1 VKIYKSSKEL
11 RAVLEMTGD
20 LTIAT
25 DVLVTYLNS
34 FNIATIQFR
43 NSNQIVDW
51 AERTASQVIIDTLAI
66 STGLDQ
72 DQTSLENVLK
82 YLLLSD
88 NETNNFWHIADFI
101 HS

>member
-1 VKIYKSSKEL
+1 
-11 RAVLEMTGD
+11 MTGD

-88 NETNNFWHIADFI
+88 NETNNFRHIADFI

>member
-88 NETNNFWHIADFI
+88 NETNNFRHIADFI